1 MSSLNDGP
9 RTLRSVLGCISEL
22 GTVTYDLPSVSHS
35 LLTAPILIN
44 KSVTIAGLNMDNRPE
59 IRFNMESIGHGF
71 NLSTGKTLTLQNTDL
86 KLLSQSQKPAFVGLG
101 TVSIKDLVKF
111 LSN

>member
-9 RTLRSVLGCISEL
+9 RTLRSVLSCISEL

-35 LLTAPILIN
+35 LLTAPLLIN
-44 KSVTIAGLNMDNRPE
+44 KSVTIASLNIDNRLE
-59 IRFNMESIGHGF
+59 IRFDMESINHGF
-71 NLSTGKTLTLQNTDL
+71 NLSAGKILTLQNTEL
-86 KLLSQSQKPAFVGLG
+86 KLLNQSQKPAFIGLG
-101 TVSIKDLVKF
+101 AVSIKDLVKF